1 MIDSKGKVKI
11 FLLVCFVFLI
21 IPDTT
26 LSWYIPSSGIL
37 RFVVLPIL
45 WFLTFYYSPLKK
57 AVRSKKGPNSFWL
70 FAFIAIGI
78 LSSVFSEA
86 PVLSFIKLS
95 LFLGLVIP
103 LFTHKGAIS
112 SSWIHNH
119 SNFVYN
125 GILLVFIILS
135 NPIKPFFSN
144 PNQVGILSTIA
155 LGIWLYKI
163 SSFRLKA
170 TWKGL
175 FLSGVMTLYILLVVW
190 QAGSRTGLASTL
202 TVLLCWITLRNA
214 KSLIST
220 LGSTFLVFSLS
231 IFLIVI
237 LGVNDREEVRGFI
250 EKGSDTTLL
259 DSVRKNMID
268 ESLVYFN
275 ERPLLGYGF
284 GLSWNVQAKDLKT
297 VLTTGRMSALVGEFG
312 NSVLAI
318 LIGGGLFLLIAYYGL
333 IFALF
338 FRSLFLLYRL
348 PPRDPR
354 RRLLLMSLSLVAGL
368 FINSQ
373 GEGWMISLGWPTFIL
388 WMALGQMNHL
398 LGVSVQTPLGNNRR
412 KMSPLG
418 PRLRRVTEKAV

>member
-1 MIDSKGKVKI
+1 MIAPKGKVEI
-11 FLLVCFVFLI
+11 FLLVCFVLLI

-26 LSWYIPSSGIL
+26 VSSYIPASGIL
-37 RFVVLPIL
+37 RFVAVPIVL
-45 WFLTFYYSPLKK
+45 FLTIYYSTLGK
-57 AVRSKKGPNSFWL
+57 ADSSKKRPNTFWIQ
-70 FAFIAIGI
+70 AFITIGV

-86 PVLSFIKLS
+86 PALAFLKLS

-103 LFTHKGAIS
+103 LYTCKWAIS
-112 SSWIHNH
+112 SSWTHNN
-119 SNFVYN
+119 SDYFYSS
-125 GILLVFIILS
+125 IFFLFIILT
-135 NPIKPFFSN
+135 NLIKPLFLN

-170 TWKGL
+170 TSKGL
-175 FLSGVMTLYILLVVW
+175 FLGGVMTLYILLVVW
-190 QAGSRTGLASTL
+190 QAGSRTGAASTL

-220 LGSTFLVFSLS
+220 LGSAFLVFSLS
-231 IFLIVI
+231 IFLIVL

-250 EKGSDTTLL
+250 EKGSDATLL

-354 RRLLLMSLSLVAGL
+354 HRLLLMSLSLVAGL
-368 FINSQ
+368 VINSQ

-388 WMALGQMNHL
+388 WMALGQMNYL
-398 LGVSVQTPLGNNRR
+398 LGVSVQTPLRNNRR